1 MKKRIFYYA
10 IFLVGLLFIAGTE
23 VAQAAFSLP
32 DLSKTSDLPAF
43 ISSVYSFALTV
54 VGIAVFIRILYAGFL
69 MLTAAGNSGKWGDAK
84 NKMQN
89 AVIGA
94 ILLFAA
100 YLILFIINPDLV
112 KNTFNFTIPSSSQ
125 PSSITPSIKTND
137 TSGVGAVNGIVNA
150 SGGATSFYGLAA
162 VARAQE
168 GIYPFTIKV
177 IDRNGDTC
185 SQAYNIEVFPLT
197 AAVNADFYVKHSAA
211 GKYSASL
218 LNAVNAQEESGSEII
233 QTLQGGGCVIG
244 TKTLPDAVENTPYYA
259 EIVAAGEAPFV
270 YEIEDGSLPDGLGLV
285 AAMDMPVLTIK
296 NMTAQRTPIYAFKV
310 GDTFR
315 LDLTG
320 AKPNSD
326 VYFKWFKNGDEW
338 HYPDITPNGEGWA
351 KYGTTDGSGGWVN
364 QAVFTANEI
373 GTWQEY
379 AMVDGKTSRVIE
391 FQVLD
396 PTVKV
401 VVSTPVPGATVL
413 NVPVY
418 GGGGGGGG
426 GASSCQTEHYCENRA
441 TGEKSPIL
449 TDAQVAAN
457 NNSDRC
463 PGMRQIY
470 TCTYPPE
477 SSQQSTCDANQF
489 ATRGCYEQ
497 IGTVERPDGTIN
509 TSSLPHSTDGAPP
522 TNVPAGSLYTV
533 DQYAGATPLG
543 GDNLLIKCRYSN
555 QAQAVTCGN
564 SMSGE
569 YCTMDGRNAGFNESW
584 CASKVDASG
593 KPINPSPAPAPA
605 GPTPIPASP
614 ATSVPT
620 PSPRGGDSGSRGR

>member
-1 MKKRIFYYA
+1 MQILQY
-10 IFLVGLLFIAGTE
+10 FIP
-23 VAQAAFSLP
+23 VAQAAVSLP
-32 DLSKTSDLPAF
+32 DFSKTSDLPAF
-43 ISSVYSFALTV
+43 ISSVYSFALTI

-89 AVIGA
+89 AIIGA

-100 YLILFIINPDLV
+100 YMILFIINPDLV
-112 KNTFNFTIPSSSQ
+112 KNTFNFTIPSSGQ
-125 PSSITPSIKTND
+125 PSSIAPSIKTNA
-137 TSGVGAVNGIVNA
+137 TSGVGAVNGVVPA
-150 SGGATSFYGLAA
+150 AGGVTSFYPAPQLWSWVHGLAA

-177 IDRNGDTC
+177 TDRNGDTC
-185 SQAYNIEVFPLT
+185 SQTYNIEVVPLT
-197 AAVNADFYVKHSAA
+197 AAINDADFYAKHSVA

-218 LNAVNAQEESGSEII
+218 LNAVNAQEESGSEITETI
-233 QTLQGGGCVIG
+233 QGGGCVIG
-244 TKTLPDAVENTPYYA
+244 TKVLPDAIENTPYYA

-270 YEIEDGSLPDGLGLV
+270 YEIKDGSLPDGLGLV

-296 NMTAQRTPIYAFKV
+296 NMTAQRTPIYAFKI

-326 VYFKWFKNGDEW
+326 VYFKWFKNGTEW
-338 HYPDITPNGEGWA
+338 HYPGITPNSEGWA
-351 KYGTTDGSGGWVN
+351 KYGATDGNGNWAN
-364 QAVFTANEI
+364 QAAFTANEI

-379 AMVDGKTSRVIE
+379 AMVDGKESRVIE

-396 PTVKV
+396 PAIKV
-401 VVSTPVPGATVL
+401 IVSTPAPGTAAS
-413 NVPVY
+413 NIPIY
-418 GGGGGGGG
+418 GGGGGG
-426 GASSCQTEHYCENRA
+426 APTCQTEHYCEDRT
-441 TGEKSPIL
+441 TGEKIPIL

-477 SSQQSTCDANQF
+477 SSQQSACDANQF
-489 ATRGCYEQ
+489 QTRNCYEEL
-497 IGTVERPDGTIN
+497 GGARKADGTID
-509 TSSLPHSTDGAPP
+509 TSNIPHSSDGSPP
-522 TNVPAGSLYTV
+522 SNVEAGSLYTV
-533 DQYAGATPLG
+533 DQMAGSTALG
-543 GDNLLIKCRYSN
+543 GDNLLVKCRYSN
-555 QAQAVTCGN
+555 QAEAVSCGN

-569 YCTMDGRNAGFNESW
+569 HCTPDGRNAGWNETW

-593 KPINPSPAPAPA
+593 KLINPSPAP
-605 GPTPIPASP
+605 
-614 ATSVPT
+614 
-620 PSPRGGDSGSRGR
+620 